1 MAISTSNKAPALAVN
16 LSAIIILACLQPT
29 VFIKRINL
37 FMALTLPVTVFM
49 ELLK

>member
-16 LSAIIILACLQPT
+16 LSAIIILACLQPI
-29 VFIKRINL
+29 VFIKRVIL